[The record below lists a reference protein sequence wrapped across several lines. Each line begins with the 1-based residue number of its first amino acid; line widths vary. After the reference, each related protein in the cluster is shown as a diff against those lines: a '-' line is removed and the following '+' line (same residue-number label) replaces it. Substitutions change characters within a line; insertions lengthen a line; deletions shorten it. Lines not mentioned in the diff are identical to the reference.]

1 MLGQEVFF
9 LYTQANHYYP
19 FGMTFGEGINNSD
32 NRYKY
37 NGKGLLKN
45 PG

>member
-1 MLGQEVFF
+1 
-9 LYTQANHYYP
+9 
-19 FGMTFGEGINNSD
+19 MTFGEGIDISD

-45 PG
+45 PGWFQYNIGTAWIFQ